1 MLTECPDCQ
10 NVLGV
15 DEPDL
20 CTKVVLCESCNYFE
34 HWYHDELTFVSH
46 GSRPMEPPPRIISQG
61 GAS

>member
-20 CTKVVLCESCNYFE
+20 CTKVVLCEECGYCE
-34 HWYHDELTFVSH
+34 EWYHDELTFVSH
-46 GSRPMEPPPRIISQG
+46 GREPMKPPVRLN
-61 GAS
+61 